1 MTAAFLVAAIVMLA
15 ALVPTGIVIA
25 RGDLAEA
32 VVGYEF
38 GAAVAVVVL
47 MLIPQALGRAAIFEM
62 PVLLALLTYGGG
74 LVFVRAL
81 ERWL

>member
-15 ALVPTGIVIA
+15 ALVPAGIVIA
-25 RGDLAEA
+25 RGSQAEA
-32 VVGYEF
+32 VVAYEF
-38 GAAVAVVVL
+38 GTAVAVLVL
-47 MLIPQALGRAAIFEM
+47 MLIPQAFGRAAMFEM
-62 PVLLALLTYGGG
+62 PVLLSLLAYGGG